1 MYQQGDLCLRYLPIT
16 LVSYVTSSSRCS
28 LDIASEGM
36 SNSINEQTNKKS
48 WIYYYNAVWF
58 L

>member
-1 MYQQGDLCLRYLPIT
+1 MYQSEDLCLRHLPIT
-16 LVSYVTSSSRCS
+16 LVSHLTRSSSCS
-28 LDIASEGM
+28 LDVASERP
-36 SNSINEQTNKKS
+36 NSINEQTNKKS